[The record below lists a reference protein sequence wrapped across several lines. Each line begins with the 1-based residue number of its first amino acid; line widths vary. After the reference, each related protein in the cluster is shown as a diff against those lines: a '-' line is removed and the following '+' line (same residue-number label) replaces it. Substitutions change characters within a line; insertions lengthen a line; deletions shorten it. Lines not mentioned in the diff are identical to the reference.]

1 MFIKQATELHSY
13 EKEVF
18 EVFESEVKICSGLH
32 LLQTFLRRRHRRRRR
47 RRRRRLRLY
56 RKVQKDFYFFPFTHQ
71 SEKMLNINNVLL
83 SEEK

>member
-1 MFIKQATELHSY
+1 MFITEATELHSY

-18 EVFESEVKICSGLH
+18 EVCESEVKICSGLH
-32 LLQTFLRRRHRRRRR
+32 LLQTFLRRR

>member
-18 EVFESEVKICSGLH
+18 QVFESEVKICSGLH
-32 LLQTFLRRRHRRRRR
+32 LLQTFLRRRRRR
-47 RRRRRLRLY
+47 RRRRRLSLH